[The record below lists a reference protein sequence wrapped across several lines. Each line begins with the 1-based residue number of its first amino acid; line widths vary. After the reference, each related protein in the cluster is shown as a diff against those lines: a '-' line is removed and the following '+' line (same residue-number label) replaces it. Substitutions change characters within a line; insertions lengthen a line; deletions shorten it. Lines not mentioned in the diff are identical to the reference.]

1 MADFPRSLPEFERRF
16 PDEAACAEWLLERRW
31 GSGFACPEC
40 GHDECWRLGR
50 KVLTLQCKA
59 CRRET
64 SVTAGTVMHRSHLPL
79 KVWFTAAWLVATHR
93 NGMSARQLW
102 LQLGLGSYKSAWLLL
117 RKLRAAMVDPDRSP
131 LAGLVEVDETS
142 LPFRGGG
149 EPARPGR
156 SRDGKLL
163 LAGAVEIKGR
173 GPGRTRLAVIGDYS
187 AASLGGFVGANVAE
201 GSTVVSDGWSGYKK
215 LKDVKHDPK
224 VVGDTPAHL
233 VLPWVH
239 RVFANAKRWAL
250 GIYHGLREEHLQ
262 AYLDEFVFRFNRRR
276 TPQAAFARLLGL
288 AVTIGPHPYDAL
300 VASGSRG
307 KAPPAETP
315 RSTATPFARRWPHAA
330 RRRGGRAPARPPRPA
345 GATARLARTRRRN
358 DGRHG
363 GSMIPK
369 TMRVGAIRT
378 SLRLEPEFWGYLKE
392 VAQARGLRL
401 TALVNEVAEATPD
414 RASLASALR
423 VFALLHA
430 RRVASGAAP
439 GKAEGERALAEAR
452 AP

>member
-1 MADFPRSLPEFERRF
+1 MTDFPKSLPEFERRF

-31 GSGFACPEC
+31 EHGFACPGC
-40 GHDECWRLGR
+40 GHGDYWRLGR

-117 RKLRAAMVDPDRSP
+117 RKLRAAMVAPGRSP
-131 LAGLVEVDETS
+131 LDGLVEVDETS
-142 LPFRGGG
+142 LPFRTKDDPA
-149 EPARPGR
+149 EPGPGR
-156 SRDGKLL
+156 SHDGKLL
-163 LAGAVEIKGR
+163 IAGAVEIRGG

-187 AASLGGFVGANVAE
+187 AASLGAFVAGNVAD

-224 VVGDTPAHL
+224 IIGDTPAHA

-239 RVFANAKRWAL
+239 RVFANAKRWAM
-250 GIYHGLREEHLQ
+250 GVYHGLRAEHLQ

-288 AVTIGPHPYDAL
+288 AVAIGPHPYTAI
-300 VASGSRG
+300 VTSGSKG
-307 KAPPAETP
+307 
-315 RSTATPFARRWPHAA
+315 
-330 RRRGGRAPARPPRPA
+330 
-345 GATARLARTRRRN
+345 
-358 DGRHG
+358 
-363 GSMIPK
+363 
-369 TMRVGAIRT
+369 
-378 SLRLEPEFWGYLKE
+378 
-392 VAQARGLRL
+392 
-401 TALVNEVAEATPD
+401 
-414 RASLASALR
+414 
-423 VFALLHA
+423 
-430 RRVASGAAP
+430 
-439 GKAEGERALAEAR
+439 
-452 AP
+452 